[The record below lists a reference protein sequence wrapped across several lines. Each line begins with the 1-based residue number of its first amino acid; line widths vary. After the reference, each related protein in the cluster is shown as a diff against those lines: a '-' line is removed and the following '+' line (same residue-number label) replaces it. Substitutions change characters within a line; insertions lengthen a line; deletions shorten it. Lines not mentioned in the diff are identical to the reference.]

1 MPYCDVYD
9 CEDYDCVPDER
20 LKPSKHEAFDV
31 IVKIIEDRDK
41 YYEQVQQCV
50 RELCAIADM
59 LGVNPDY
66 ADVVG
71 AIRKLQE
78 SAKLA
83 QPGDPL
89 TQEEINVLRALARS
103 APRL

>member
-1 MPYCDVYD
+1 M
-9 CEDYDCVPDER
+9 
-20 LKPSKHEAFDV
+20 EALIDQ
-31 IVKIIEDRDK
+31 RDK

-50 RELCAIADM
+50 RELCAIANM

-83 QPGDPL
+83 QPGGPL
-89 TQEEINVLRALARS
+89 TEEEIRILRAMARS